1 MPALEALLRPAAS
14 MINRQIAAKSPAR
27 ALSTKLAGRVM
38 ALRVTNT
45 ALSMYL
51 IVDDKQL
58 LLSTEYNDDPDVVIS
73 GSLPALTRL
82 AGPAGDAVIRDGDV
96 ELTGDALVA
105 QQFQKLLRYGR
116 PDIEEEL
123 SGVVGDVAAHGIG
136 EFFRSLGD
144 WSRQARDTMRQNVGE
159 YLQEESRSVPSRDEV
174 DSFRGQVD
182 ALRDDVA
189 RFEARV
195 GAMEARSAAQENT

>member
-1 MPALEALLRPAAS
+1 MPSLEALLRPAAS

-27 ALSTKLAGRVM
+27 QLCAGLAGRVM
-38 ALRVTNT
+38 ALRVSNT
-45 ALSMYL
+45 ALAMYL
-51 IVDDKQL
+51 VADENQVM
-58 LLSTEYNDDPDVVIS
+58 LSAEYNEDPDVVIT
-73 GSLPALTRL
+73 GSLLALTRL
-82 AGPAGDAVIRDGDV
+82 AGPDGDAMIRDGEV
-96 ELTGDALVA
+96 ELIGDALVA

-136 EFFRSLGD
+136 EFIRSVGE
-144 WSRQARDTMRQNVGE
+144 WGRQARDTMRQNVGE

-174 DSFRGQVD
+174 DAFRGQVD

-189 RFEARV
+189 RFEARI
-195 GAMEARSAAQENT
+195 GAIEARPESRENT